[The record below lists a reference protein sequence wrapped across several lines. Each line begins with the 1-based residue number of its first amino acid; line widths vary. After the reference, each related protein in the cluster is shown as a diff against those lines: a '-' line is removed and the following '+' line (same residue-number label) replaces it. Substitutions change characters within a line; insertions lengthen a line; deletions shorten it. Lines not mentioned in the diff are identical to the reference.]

1 MSDSTLSRRSAA
13 LRTKLPTGNGEMP
26 ENFKYVWLGLSAAR
40 ELRGIDYFDLRA
52 AFFAIA
58 DLDLIADAALYARLT
73 SVFLA
78 TGDDFIV
85 RTVMTENRPSPS
97 RFAKRK
103 RPELEIAV
111 PAPASISYRLIKL
124 GKPI

>member
-1 MSDSTLSRRSAA
+1 LTKTLSS
-13 LRTKLPTGNGEMP
+13 
-26 ENFKYVWLGLSAAR
+26 YLGLSAAR

-111 PAPASISYRLIKL
+111 PAPASIPYRLIKL

>member
-1 MSDSTLSRRSAA
+1 MGSYSESKGQLTKTLSS
-13 LRTKLPTGNGEMP
+13 
-26 ENFKYVWLGLSAAR
+26 YLGLSAAR
-40 ELRGIDYFDLRA
+40 ELRGIDYSDMRA

-111 PAPASISYRLIKL
+111 PAPTSIPYRPELL
-124 GKPI
+124 RATTGK